1 MSSAALS
8 IRALRMLAR
17 GMDTCSEM
25 EEKGGLSL
33 SAAEQDMG
41 HSSRQRDTIESTT
54 TCGREAQLSHGVRL
68 RCAAGR
74 PPPMSG
80 RTRRR
85 TCSSLSAALAS
96 SPANVSRRCLTGPS
110 TDSTWASSH
119 REGYSWGDGDEDGP
133 K

>member
-41 HSSRQRDTIESTT
+41 HNSRQRDTIESTT
-54 TCGREAQLSHGVRL
+54 TCLQETQIGHHTHVYMRFRF
-68 RCAAGR
+68 
-74 PPPMSG
+74 
-80 RTRRR
+80 
-85 TCSSLSAALAS
+85 SSSF
-96 SPANVSRRCLTGPS
+96 NTV
-110 TDSTWASSH
+110 
-119 REGYSWGDGDEDGP
+119 
-133 K
+133 KFQ